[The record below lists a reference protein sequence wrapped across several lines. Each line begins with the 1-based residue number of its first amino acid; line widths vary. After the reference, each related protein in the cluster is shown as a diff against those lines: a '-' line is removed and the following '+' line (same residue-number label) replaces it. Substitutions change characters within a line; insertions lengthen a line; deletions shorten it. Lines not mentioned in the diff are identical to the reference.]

1 MTSVLDQIG
10 GEDALRD
17 LVKHF
22 YDLVETLPETHQ
34 LRVLHQDGH
43 GFSHT
48 RVQQFDFLSGFMGGR
63 PYFMET
69 HRHMNVKEIHAHVPI
84 NSQDAEVWLQ
94 TMSRALDDLGH
105 RDAHIE
111 RLRTSFRRVAMIL
124 VNDGEVVST

>member
-63 PYFMET
+63 PYFMKT

-105 RDAHIE
+105 TGAHIE

>member
-43 GFSHT
+43 DFSHT

-69 HRHMNVKEIHAHVPI
+69 HRHLNVKEIYAHVPI

-94 TMSRALDDLGH
+94 TMSRDLDDLGH
-105 RDAHIE
+105 RGAHIE